1 MKHRDL
7 EDTEKLTRNPFPIT
21 WRKGR
26 RKPSTGFGFWFGRI
40 LLVVVL
46 GILGACAANP
56 AERNNEGNRLSAN
69 GNYQEAANVYH
80 AAQVLAPDNAVIYFN
95 SASALAASQDFE
107 AAEAAL
113 QQAVARGDDRLAADA
128 WYNLGNLYFSVG
140 DIPNAVS
147 AYRDVLR
154 LNPNH
159 ENARYNLEVANA
171 QAFVPTPTSVE
182 MQQEQENQMVNP
194 TAIPSPNPS
203 GQEPPTPTPTPPDVI
218 PPVGP
223 SPENIGDDDEGDM
236 SLEPVSSAVPRPD
249 GEMDVETAIDMLEP
263 VEASQERIST
273 FRENYN
279 QTGEQDTEHDW

>member
-1 MKHRDL
+1 MKSNH
-7 EDTEKLTRNPFPIT
+7 KKSWF
-21 WRKGR
+21 
-26 RKPSTGFGFWFGRI
+26 GFGI
-40 LLVVVL
+40 IPLLFVL
-46 GILGACAANP
+46 VSCAANP
-56 AERNNEGNRLSAN
+56 AERNNEANRLSAN
-69 GNYQEAANVYH
+69 GQYEEAANVYH
-80 AAQVLAPDNAVIYFN
+80 VAQVLAPDNAVIYFN
-95 SASALAASQDFE
+95 SASALAASQDFQ

-113 QQAVARGDDRLAADA
+113 QQAIARGDASLAADA

-140 DIPNAVS
+140 DVPNAIN
-147 AYRDVLR
+147 AYREALR

-182 MQQEQENQMVNP
+182 MQQQMENQNVDP
-194 TAIPSPNPS
+194 TASPSPNPS

-223 SPENIGDDDEGDM
+223 SPMNIGDDDEGDM
-236 SLEPVSSAVPRPD
+236 NLEPQSSAVPRPD

-263 VEASQERIST
+263 IEASQERIST

-279 QTGEQDTEHDW
+279 QTGEQDTENDW

>member
-1 MKHRDL
+1 MNNLTPIPDPSLKHGKTAQKKKWL
-7 EDTEKLTRNPFPIT
+7 
-21 WRKGR
+21 G
-26 RKPSTGFGFWFGRI
+26 
-40 LLVVVL
+40 L
-46 GILGACAANP
+46 GIIPLLFMLMSCAANP
-56 AERNNEGNRLSAN
+56 AERNNEGNRLSAS
-69 GNYQEAANVYH
+69 GNYQEAANIYH

-95 SASALAASQDFE
+95 SASALAANQDFE

-113 QQAVARGDDRLAADA
+113 QQAIARGEDSLAADA

-140 DIPNAVS
+140 DVPSAIN
-147 AYRDVLR
+147 AYREALR

-194 TAIPSPNPS
+194 TASPSPNPS
-203 GQEPPTPTPTPPDVI
+203 GQEPPTPTPTPLPAI

-223 SPENIGDDDEGDM
+223 SPMNEGDDDEGDM
-236 SLEPVSSAVPRPD
+236 NLEPQSSVVPRPD

-263 VEASQERIST
+263 IEASQERIST

-279 QTGEQDTEHDW
+279 ETGEQTSERDW

>member
-1 MKHRDL
+1 MKDISPNPYRRRDVTARL
-7 EDTEKLTRNPFPIT
+7 PLSPNSG
-21 WRKGR
+21 KGGL
-26 RKPSTGFGFWFGRI
+26 KKFLIGFGIIPLIFV
-40 LLVVVL
+40 LVS
-46 GILGACAANP
+46 CAANP
-56 AERNNEGNRLSAN
+56 AERNNEANRLSAN
-69 GNYQEAANVYH
+69 GQYEEAANVYH
-80 AAQVLAPDNAVIYFN
+80 VAQVLAPDNAVIYFN
-95 SASALAASQDFE
+95 SASALAAKQDFE

-113 QQAVARGDDRLAADA
+113 QQAIARGDASLAADA
-128 WYNLGNLYFSVG
+128 WYNLGNLYFGVG
-140 DIPNAVS
+140 DVPNAVN
-147 AYRDVLR
+147 AYREALR

-182 MQQEQENQMVNP
+182 MQQQMENQNVNP
-194 TAIPSPNPS
+194 TATPSPNPS

-223 SPENIGDDDEGDM
+223 SPMNIGDDDEGDM
-236 SLEPVSSAVPRPD
+236 SLEPQSSAVPRPD

-279 QTGEQDTEHDW
+279 QTGEQDTENDW